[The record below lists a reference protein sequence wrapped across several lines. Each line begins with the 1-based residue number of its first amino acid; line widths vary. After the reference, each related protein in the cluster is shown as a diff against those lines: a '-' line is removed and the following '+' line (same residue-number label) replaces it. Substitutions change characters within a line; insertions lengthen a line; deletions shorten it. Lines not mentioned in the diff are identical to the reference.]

1 MTPDTP
7 GSIVELRFSSDPCFL
22 PVVRGAAQ
30 GMASIAGLDEAD
42 AHRVILALD
51 EALANVIKHGYG
63 NRHDQPIE
71 VRFRPVADDDGRAGI
86 YIEVRDR
93 GKQVEPSKIRGR
105 DLDDVRP
112 GGLGV
117 HIIQSV
123 MDEYQYSCSLD
134 GGMLLKMLKYSTP
147 RKSVGPGGTE
157 VASGPTRS

>member
-1 MTPDTP
+1 ME
-7 GSIVELRFSSDPCFL
+7 VRFTSDPRFL
-22 PVVRGAAQ
+22 PVIRGAAQ

-71 VRFRPVADDDGRAGI
+71 VRFRPVSSDEGLSGI
-86 YIEVRDR
+86 YIEVRDQ
-93 GKQVEPSKIRGR
+93 GVQVDPSRIRGR

-123 MDEYQYSCSLD
+123 MDDFHYSCPSA
-134 GGMLLKMLKYSTP
+134 GGMLLKMVKYSTP
-147 RKSVGPGGTE
+147 HKSAGPGGTGAGE
-157 VASGPTRS
+157 DRAHS